1 MDNKLYRSNKDF
13 WFAGI
18 CGGITEYFE
27 FEHPILIRI
36 MFVMLFISPTIPSIL
51 LYLMLWVLIKEKQ

>member
-1 MDNKLYRSNKDF
+1 MDDKLYRSNKDF

-18 CGGITEYFE
+18 CGGIAEYFE

-36 MFVMLFISPTIPSIL
+36 MFLMLFISPTIPSIL
-51 LYLMLWVLIKEKQ
+51 IYFIMWIIIKEKK